1 MSHNG
6 QTIIQ
11 WAHQQEYPKPPIWHF
26 SYGKSA
32 SGMPYGPVHPMTL
45 AESMGLQYREIWIPW
60 DLDPVEDRGG
70 IATQRSAMG
79 FSISLP
85 NWLLA
90 ALIILLPLRTIWRHL
105 KQQARSAKGLCRAC
119 GYDLRATPTR
129 CPECGTIPVNIT
141 QSKT

>member
-11 WAHQQEYPKPPIWHF
+11 WAHHHESPDPLTWHF

-32 SGMPYGPVHPMTL
+32 WRLDYGPVHPTTL
-45 AESMGLQYREIWIPW
+45 AESMGLKYREIWIPW
-60 DLDPVEDRGG
+60 DLDPITDRGG
-70 IATQRSAMG
+70 IATERYAMG

-90 ALIILLPLRTIWRHL
+90 ARSFCSHYEPSGYHL
-105 KQQARSAKGLCRAC
+105 KQQARSVKGLCITC
-119 GYDLRATPTR
+119 GYDLRATPDR
-129 CPECGTIPVNIT
+129 CPECGTVT
-141 QSKT
+141 AKVEAVK